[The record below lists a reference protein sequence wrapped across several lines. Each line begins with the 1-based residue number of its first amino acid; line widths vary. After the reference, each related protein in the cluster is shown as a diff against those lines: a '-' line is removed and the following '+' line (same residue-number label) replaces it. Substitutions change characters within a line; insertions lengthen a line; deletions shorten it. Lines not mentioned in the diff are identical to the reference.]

1 MRKTRGMRLLSFALA
16 LAIALTLGVSAFA
29 EGSYAADQSYT
40 QDKSQEN
47 VYAVKLRSAVGES
60 CEELR
65 GRLLAAGFDAYLYE
79 TEGKTVVMC
88 GKFRSMSDAVACR
101 EEISE
106 AVEGVKTYLG
116 SAWLP
121 AEAIDAFE
129 AGPQEGAPEDTAEPA
144 ADASAGALQE
154 TAGSEVYTVAL
165 ATMQDISYA
174 EALAEKMQ
182 KAGFDA
188 FIQPSGYGYRVMSG
202 KFRDICNTLNYR
214 DCIWSNTSCTDTI
227 IVTTLVSDSEIDAFT
242 ERFEKYGLPGPIKD
256 NLEKPTGA
264 FYREKNGQVLAYTVQ
279 FSAGYS
285 FSGAERT
292 RDAMSAAGFPA
303 FVYDCSRVYEIMA
316 GAFYNRADAEAYC
329 QKIKDNTSESDAYV
343 TTAWLPASIVK

>member
-1 MRKTRGMRLLSFALA
+1 MRKTRGMRLLSFALT
-16 LAIALTLGVSAFA
+16 LAIVLTLGVSAFA

-65 GRLLAAGFDAYLYE
+65 DRLLAAGFDAYLYE
-79 TEGKTVVMC
+79 TDGKTVVMC

-106 AVEGVKTYLG
+106 A
-116 SAWLP
+116 
-121 AEAIDAFE
+121 
-129 AGPQEGAPEDTAEPA
+129 AEPA
-144 ADASAGALQE
+144 AEASAGALQQ

-227 IVTTLVSDSEIDAFT
+227 IVTTLVPDSEIEAFT
-242 ERFEKYGLPGPIKD
+242 EHFEKYGMPGPIKD